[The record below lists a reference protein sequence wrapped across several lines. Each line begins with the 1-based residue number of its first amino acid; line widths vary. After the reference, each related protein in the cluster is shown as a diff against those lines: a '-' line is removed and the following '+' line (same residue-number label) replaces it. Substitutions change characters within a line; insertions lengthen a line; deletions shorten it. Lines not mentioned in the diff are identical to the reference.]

1 MSKAI
6 EIDMHLFK
14 MISRKKGASL
24 NLNLLDSN
32 AGSAET
38 KSMAGGSGP
47 APMEIDA
54 MRTNFRTPPLSQG
67 VPCG

>member
-54 MRTNFRTPPLSQG
+54 MRTNFRTPPPSQG
-67 VPCG
+67 VPHG